1 MIVISLFMDMAG
13 NTPFLR
19 DFQKKSVYG
28 MSPSPG
34 SQRELENTTAQH
46 VLKGQGGEGVV
57 TNLFLSNRIL
67 RMFGA
72 CCCILLWKISG
83 K

>member
-28 MSPSPG
+28 MLPSPG
-34 SQRELENTTAQH
+34 SQREVENATAQH

-57 TNLFLSNRIL
+57 ANLFLSNRIL

-72 CCCILLWKISG
+72 CCCTLLWKISG